1 MKLSGVSVF
10 FDNTRKNLPSN
21 LALVAVLVPESKGL

>member
-1 MKLSGVSVF
+1 MKLSGGVCF
-10 FDNTRKNLPSN
+10 LENTRKDLQSN

>member
-10 FDNTRKNLPSN
+10 FDNTRKNLQSN
-21 LALVAVLVPESKGL
+21 LALVAVPVPESKGL